1 MEPSRK
7 QCTDPCSNV
16 SPVLGMQAIP
26 GLDSPKS
33 PAGTKSCVQAVYLGS
48 DSGEEEGQRVV
59 GLFDQM
65 LLTCPR

>member
-48 DSGEEEGQRVV
+48 DSGEEEEHLEMDCKGVWK
-59 GLFDQM
+59 
-65 LLTCPR
+65 CH